1 MDITVTDLP
10 DQSRYEATSADGVVG
25 VLEYRRKEGVIFL
38 NHAETALAH
47 RGKGIAGQ
55 MVLKAMQAAR
65 EQGEKV
71 VPVCPYVRDWVSQH
85 PEWG

>member
-1 MDITVTDLP
+1 VTELP
-10 DQSRYEATSADGVVG
+10 DQSRYEATSGDEVVG

-38 NHAETALAH
+38 NHAETAMAH
-47 RGKGIAGQ
+47 RGKGVAGEL
-55 MVLKAMQAAR
+55 VLKAMKDAS
-65 EQGEKV
+65 EQGVKV